1 MIARDDNAKN
11 IIGLLAGLLFGFGLL
26 ISGMTDPVK
35 VQGFLDVF
43 GAWDISLALVMG
55 GGLAVA
61 IVGVQLAKRQQTS
74 WIGTS
79 IDMPSKTVITKPL
92 IIGAMLFG
100 IGWGLVGICP
110 GPGIVLLGTGRW
122 QAYVFIPA
130 MILGMLIY
138 QWLEPKL
145 G

>member
-1 MIARDDNAKN
+1 MLKN
-11 IIGLLAGLLFGFGLL
+11 IIGLGAGLLFGFGLL
-26 ISGMTDPVK
+26 ISGMTDPAK
-35 VQGFLDVF
+35 VQGFLDLF

-55 GGLAVA
+55 GGLLVA

-74 WIGTS
+74 WIGTP
-79 IDMPSKTVITKPL
+79 IDMPTSTTINSKL
-92 IIGAMLFG
+92 LIGAVMFG

-110 GPGIVLLGTGRW
+110 GPGIVLLGTGQW

-130 MILGMLIY
+130 MVLGMLIY

-145 G
+145 N

>member
-1 MIARDDNAKN
+1 MLKN
-11 IIGLLAGLLFGFGLL
+11 IIGLLSGLLFGFGLL
-26 ISGMTDPVK
+26 ISGMTNPAK

-61 IVGVQLAKRQQTS
+61 IIGVQLAKRQRKS
-74 WIGTS
+74 WIGTH
-79 IDMPSKTVITKPL
+79 IELPTKTTINRKL

-110 GPGIVLLGTGRW
+110 GPGIVMLGTGIW
-122 QAYVFIPA
+122 QAYVFVPA
-130 MILGMLIY
+130 MIIGMLIY
-138 QWLEPKL
+138 QWLEPRL
-145 G
+145 A

>member
-1 MIARDDNAKN
+1 MLKN

-26 ISGMTDPVK
+26 ISGMTEPVK

-74 WIGTS
+74 WIGTL
-79 IDMPSKTVITKPL
+79 IEMPNKTVINKKL
-92 IIGAMLFG
+92 LIGAMLFG

-110 GPGIVLLGTGRW
+110 GPGIVLLGTGQW

-130 MILGMLIY
+130 MIVGMLVY

-145 G
+145 N

>member
-1 MIARDDNAKN
+1 MLKN
-11 IIGLLAGLLFGFGLL
+11 IIGLLVGLLFGFGLL

-43 GAWDISLALVMG
+43 GEWDISLALVMG
-55 GGLAVA
+55 GGLIVA

-74 WIGTS
+74 WIGTL
-79 IDMPSKTVITKPL
+79 IEMPSKTVINKKL
-92 IIGAMLFG
+92 LIGAMLFG

-110 GPGIVLLGTGRW
+110 GPGIVLLGTGQW

-130 MILGMLIY
+130 MIVGMLIY

-145 G
+145 S

>member
-1 MIARDDNAKN
+1 MLKN

-61 IVGVQLAKRQQTS
+61 MIGVQLAKRQQTS
-74 WIGTS
+74 WIGTL
-79 IDMPSKTVITKPL
+79 IEMPNKTVINKKL
-92 IIGAMLFG
+92 LIGAMLFG

-110 GPGIVLLGTGRW
+110 GPGIVLLGTGQW

-130 MILGMLIY
+130 MIVGMLIY

-145 G
+145 N

>member
-1 MIARDDNAKN
+1 MLKN
-11 IIGLLAGLLFGFGLL
+11 IIGLVAGLLFGFGLL

-55 GGLAVA
+55 GGLIVA
-61 IVGVQLAKRQQTS
+61 IVGVQLAKRQGNS
-74 WIGTS
+74 WIGTP
-79 IDMPSKTVITKPL
+79 IDMPTNTIINKKL
-92 IIGAMLFG
+92 LIGAMLFG

-110 GPGIVLLGTGRW
+110 GPGIVLLGTGQW

-130 MILGMLIY
+130 MVLGMLIY
-138 QWLEPKL
+138 QGLEPKL
-145 G
+145 N

>member
-1 MIARDDNAKN
+1 MLKN

-26 ISGMTDPVK
+26 LSGMTDPVK

-55 GGLAVA
+55 GGLMVA

-74 WIGTS
+74 WIGS
-79 IDMPSKTVITKPL
+79 LIEMPSKTVINKQL

-110 GPGIVLLGTGRW
+110 GPGIVLLGTGQW

-130 MILGMLIY
+130 MIVGMLVY

>member
-1 MIARDDNAKN
+1 MLKN
-11 IIGLLAGLLFGFGLL
+11 IIGLLAGLLFGIGLL

-55 GGLAVA
+55 GGLIVA

-79 IDMPSKTVITKPL
+79 IDMPTKTTINKNL
-92 IIGAMLFG
+92 LIGAMLFG

-110 GPGIVLLGTGRW
+110 GPGIVLLGTGQW

-130 MILGMLIY
+130 MIVGMLVY

-145 G
+145 N

>member
-1 MIARDDNAKN
+1 MLKN
-11 IIGLLAGLLFGFGLL
+11 IIGLFAGLLFGIGLL
-26 ISGMTDPVK
+26 ISGMTDPAK

-55 GGLAVA
+55 GGLIVA
-61 IVGVQLAKRQQTS
+61 LVGVQLAKRQQSS

-79 IDMPSKTVITKPL
+79 IDMPSTTIINKKL
-92 IIGAMLFG
+92 LIGAMLFG

-110 GPGIVLLGTGRW
+110 GPGIVLLGTGQW

-130 MILGMLIY
+130 MIVGMLMY
-138 QWLEPKL
+138 QWLEPNL
-145 G
+145 N

>member
-1 MIARDDNAKN
+1 MLKN

-26 ISGMTDPVK
+26 ISGMTDPAK

-61 IVGVQLAKRQQTS
+61 IVGVQLARRQRIS
-74 WIGTS
+74 WVGDDIE
-79 IDMPSKTVITKPL
+79 MPTKTKITKRL
-92 IIGAMLFG
+92 VIGAMLFG

-110 GPGIVLLGTGRW
+110 GPGIVLLGTGQW

-130 MILGMLIY
+130 MIIGMLVY

-145 G
+145 N

>member
-1 MIARDDNAKN
+1 MMLKN
-11 IIGLLAGLLFGFGLL
+11 IIGLLAGLLFGIGLL

-43 GAWDISLALVMG
+43 GTWDISLALVMG
-55 GGLAVA
+55 GGLIVA

-79 IDMPSKTVITKPL
+79 IDMPSKTVINKKL
-92 IIGAMLFG
+92 LIGAMLFG

-110 GPGIVLLGTGRW
+110 GPGIVLLGTGQW

-130 MILGMLIY
+130 MIIGMLVY

-145 G
+145 N

>member
-1 MIARDDNAKN
+1 MLKN

-26 ISGMTDPVK
+26 VSGMTDPVK

-74 WIGTS
+74 WIGPL
-79 IDMPSKTVITKPL
+79 IDMPSKTVINKKL
-92 IIGAMLFG
+92 LIGAMLFG

-110 GPGIVLLGTGRW
+110 GPGIVLLGTGQW

-130 MILGMLIY
+130 MIIGMLVY

-145 G
+145 N

>member
-1 MIARDDNAKN
+1 MLKN
-11 IIGLLAGLLFGFGLL
+11 IIGLFAGLLFGIGLL
-26 ISGMTDPVK
+26 ISGMTDPAK

-55 GGLAVA
+55 GGLIVA
-61 IVGVQLAKRQQTS
+61 LVGVQLAKRQQSS

-79 IDMPSKTVITKPL
+79 IDMPSTTIINKKL
-92 IIGAMLFG
+92 LIGAMLFG

-110 GPGIVLLGTGRW
+110 GPGIVLLGTGQW
-122 QAYVFIPA
+122 QAYIFIPA
-130 MILGMLIY
+130 MIVGMLMY

-145 G
+145 N

>member
-1 MIARDDNAKN
+1 MLKN

-43 GAWDISLALVMG
+43 WAWDISLTLVMG
-55 GGLAVA
+55 GGLMVA
-61 IVGVQLAKRQQTS
+61 IVGVQLAQRQQTS
-74 WIGTS
+74 WIGTL
-79 IDMPSKTVITKPL
+79 IEMPTKTTINKKL
-92 IIGAMLFG
+92 LIGAMLFG

-110 GPGIVLLGTGRW
+110 GPGIVLLGTGQW

-130 MILGMLIY
+130 MIVGMLVY
-138 QWLEPKL
+138 QWLEPRL
-145 G
+145 GE

>member
-1 MIARDDNAKN
+1 MLKN

-26 ISGMTDPVK
+26 ISGMTEPVK

-61 IVGVQLAKRQQTS
+61 MVGVQLAKRQQTS
-74 WIGTS
+74 WIGTL
-79 IDMPSKTVITKPL
+79 IEMPNKTVINKKL
-92 IIGAMLFG
+92 LIGAMLFG

-110 GPGIVLLGTGRW
+110 GPGIVLLGTGQW

-130 MILGMLIY
+130 MIVGMLIY

-145 G
+145 N

>member
-1 MIARDDNAKN
+1 MLKN
-11 IIGLLAGLLFGFGLL
+11 IIGLLTGLLFGLGLL

-61 IVGVQLAKRQQTS
+61 IVGVQWARWQRKSWVGDEIEMPTKTKVTS
-74 WIGTS
+74 
-79 IDMPSKTVITKPL
+79 KLV
-92 IIGAMLFG
+92 IGAMLFG

-110 GPGIVLLGTGRW
+110 GPSIVLLGTGHW
-122 QAYVFIPA
+122 QAYVFAAA
-130 MILGMLIY
+130 MLAGMLIY
-138 QWLEPKL
+138 QWVEPKL
-145 G
+145 D

>member
-1 MIARDDNAKN
+1 MLKN
-11 IIGLLAGLLFGFGLL
+11 MIGLIAGLLFGFGLL

-61 IVGVQLAKRQQTS
+61 IVGVQLARRQQSS
-74 WIGTS
+74 WIGTL
-79 IDMPSKTVITKPL
+79 IEMPSKTVINKKL
-92 IIGAMLFG
+92 VIGAMLFG

-110 GPGIVLLGTGRW
+110 GPGIVLLGTGQW

-130 MILGMLIY
+130 MIIGMLVF

>member
-1 MIARDDNAKN
+1 MMLKN
-11 IIGLLAGLLFGFGLL
+11 IIGLLAGLLFGIGLL

-43 GAWDISLALVMG
+43 GTWDISLALVMG
-55 GGLAVA
+55 GGLIVA

-79 IDMPSKTVITKPL
+79 IDMPSKTVINKKL
-92 IIGAMLFG
+92 LIGAMLFG

-110 GPGIVLLGTGRW
+110 GPGIVLLGTGQW

-130 MILGMLIY
+130 MIIGMLAY
-138 QWLEPKL
+138 QWLEPRL
-145 G
+145 N

>member
-1 MIARDDNAKN
+1 MLKN
-11 IIGLLAGLLFGFGLL
+11 IIGLLAGLLFGVGLL
-26 ISGMTDPVK
+26 VSGMTDPVK

-55 GGLAVA
+55 GGLIVA
-61 IVGVQLAKRQQTS
+61 FFSVQLAKRQQTS
-74 WIGTS
+74 WIGTL
-79 IDMPSKTVITKPL
+79 IEMPSKTVINKKL
-92 IIGAMLFG
+92 LIGAMLFG

-110 GPGIVLLGTGRW
+110 GPGIVLLGTGQW

-130 MILGMLIY
+130 MIIGMLIY
-138 QWLEPKL
+138 QRFEPKL

>member
-1 MIARDDNAKN
+1 MLKN

-26 ISGMTDPVK
+26 ISGMTDPAK

-55 GGLAVA
+55 GGLMVA
-61 IVGVQLAKRQQTS
+61 LVGVQLAKRQQSS
-74 WIGTS
+74 WIGTL
-79 IDMPSKTVITKPL
+79 IEMPTKTTINKKL
-92 IIGAMLFG
+92 LIGAMLFG

-110 GPGIVLLGTGRW
+110 GPGIVLLGTGQW

-130 MILGMLIY
+130 MVIGMLVY

-145 G
+145 N

>member
-1 MIARDDNAKN
+1 MLKN
-11 IIGLLAGLLFGFGLL
+11 IIGLLVGLLFGFGLL

-35 VQGFLDVF
+35 VQGFLDIF

-55 GGLAVA
+55 GGLLVA

-79 IDMPSKTVITKPL
+79 IDMPSKTVINKKLLT
-92 IIGAMLFG
+92 GAMLFG

-110 GPGIVLLGTGRW
+110 GPGIVLLGTGVW
-122 QAYVFIPA
+122 QAYVFVPA
-130 MILGMLIY
+130 MIVGMLIY
-138 QWLEPKL
+138 QWLEPKM

>member
-1 MIARDDNAKN
+1 MLKN
-11 IIGLLAGLLFGFGLL
+11 MIGLLAGLLFGIGLL
-26 ISGMTDPVK
+26 ISGMTDPAK

-55 GGLAVA
+55 GGLMVA
-61 IVGVQLAKRQQTS
+61 LVGVQLAKRQQSS

-79 IDMPSKTVITKPL
+79 IDMPSTTIINKKL
-92 IIGAMLFG
+92 LIGAMLFG

-110 GPGIVLLGTGRW
+110 GPGVVLLGTGQW

-130 MILGMLIY
+130 MIFGMIMY

-145 G
+145 N

>member
-1 MIARDDNAKN
+1 MLKN

-55 GGLAVA
+55 GGLMVA

-74 WIGTS
+74 WIGS
-79 IDMPSKTVITKPL
+79 LIEMPSKTTINKKL
-92 IIGAMLFG
+92 LIGAMLFG

-110 GPGIVLLGTGRW
+110 GPGIVLLGTGQW

-130 MILGMLIY
+130 MIVGMLIY

>member
-1 MIARDDNAKN
+1 MLKN
-11 IIGLLAGLLFGFGLL
+11 IIGLFAGLLFGIGLL
-26 ISGMTDPVK
+26 ISGMTDPAK

-55 GGLAVA
+55 GGLIVA
-61 IVGVQLAKRQQTS
+61 LVGVQLAKRQQSS

-79 IDMPSKTVITKPL
+79 IDMPSTTIINKKL
-92 IIGAMLFG
+92 LIGAMLFG

-110 GPGIVLLGTGRW
+110 GPGIVLLGTGQW

-130 MILGMLIY
+130 MIFGMIMY

-145 G
+145 N

>member
-1 MIARDDNAKN
+1 MLKN

-55 GGLAVA
+55 GGLMVAV
-61 IVGVQLAKRQQTS
+61 VGVQLAKRQQTS
-74 WIGTS
+74 WIGS
-79 IDMPSKTVITKPL
+79 LIEMPTKTTINKKL
-92 IIGAMLFG
+92 LIGAMLFG

-110 GPGIVLLGTGRW
+110 GPGIVMLGTGQW

-130 MILGMLIY
+130 MIVGMLVY

-145 G
+145 N

>member
-1 MIARDDNAKN
+1 MLKN

-55 GGLAVA
+55 GGLMVA
-61 IVGVQLAKRQQTS
+61 LVGVQLAKRQQSS
-74 WIGTS
+74 WIGTL
-79 IDMPSKTVITKPL
+79 IEMPTKTTINKKL
-92 IIGAMLFG
+92 LIGAMLFG

-110 GPGIVLLGTGRW
+110 GPGIVLLGTGQW

-130 MILGMLIY
+130 MIIGMLVY
-138 QWLEPKL
+138 
-145 G
+145 

>member
-1 MIARDDNAKN
+1 MLKN
-11 IIGLLAGLLFGFGLL
+11 MIGLLAGLLFGIGLL

-55 GGLAVA
+55 GGLIVA
-61 IVGVQLAKRQQTS
+61 LVGVQLAKRQQSS

-79 IDMPSKTVITKPL
+79 IDMPSKTTINKKL
-92 IIGAMLFG
+92 LIGAMLFG

-110 GPGIVLLGTGRW
+110 GPGIVLLGTGQW
-122 QAYVFIPA
+122 QAYIFIPA
-130 MILGMLIY
+130 MIVGMIIY

-145 G
+145 N

>member
-1 MIARDDNAKN
+1 MMLKN

-55 GGLAVA
+55 GGLMVA

-74 WIGTS
+74 WIGS
-79 IDMPSKTVITKPL
+79 LIEMPSKTTINKKL
-92 IIGAMLFG
+92 LIGAMLFG

-110 GPGIVLLGTGRW
+110 GPGIVLLGTGQW

-130 MILGMLIY
+130 MIVGMLIY

>member
-1 MIARDDNAKN
+1 MLKN

-55 GGLAVA
+55 GGLVVA
-61 IVGVQLAKRQQTS
+61 ILGVQLAKRQKTS
-74 WIGTS
+74 WIGTL
-79 IDMPSKTVITKPL
+79 IDMPTTTTINGKL
-92 IIGAMLFG
+92 LIGAMLFG

-110 GPGIVLLGTGRW
+110 GPGIVLLGTGIW

-130 MILGMLIY
+130 MIVGMLIY
-138 QWLEPKL
+138 QRLEAKIN
-145 G
+145 

>member
-1 MIARDDNAKN
+1 MLKN

-61 IVGVQLAKRQQTS
+61 IVGVQLAKRQQSS
-74 WIGTS
+74 WIGTL
-79 IDMPSKTVITKPL
+79 IEMPSKTVINKKL
-92 IIGAMLFG
+92 LIGAMLFG

-110 GPGIVLLGTGRW
+110 GPGIVLLGTGQW

-130 MILGMLIY
+130 MIVGILVY

>member
-1 MIARDDNAKN
+1 MLKN
-11 IIGLLAGLLFGFGLL
+11 IIGLLAGLLFGIGLL
-26 ISGMTDPVK
+26 ISGMTDPTK

-55 GGLAVA
+55 GGLIVA
-61 IVGVQLAKRQQTS
+61 IVGVQLAKRQQNS
-74 WIGTS
+74 WIDTL
-79 IDMPSKTVITKPL
+79 IELPSKTIINKQL
-92 IIGAMLFG
+92 LIGAMLFG

-110 GPGIVLLGTGRW
+110 GPGIVLLGTGQW

-130 MILGMLIY
+130 MIVGMLVY

-145 G
+145 N

>member
-1 MIARDDNAKN
+1 MLKN
-11 IIGLLAGLLFGFGLL
+11 IIGLFAGLLFGIGLL
-26 ISGMTDPVK
+26 ISGMTDPAK

-61 IVGVQLAKRQQTS
+61 IVGVQLARLQQLS
-74 WIGTS
+74 WIGTP
-79 IDMPSKTVITKPL
+79 IDMPTKTTINGKL
-92 IIGAMLFG
+92 LIGAMLFG

-110 GPGIVLLGTGRW
+110 GPGIVLLGTGQW

-130 MILGMLIY
+130 MVIGMLIY

-145 G
+145 N

>member
-1 MIARDDNAKN
+1 MLKN
-11 IIGLLAGLLFGFGLL
+11 IIGLLAGVLFGWGLL
-26 ISGMTDPVK
+26 VSGMTDPAK

-55 GGLAVA
+55 GGLVVA
-61 IVGVQLAKRQQTS
+61 FFGVLLAKRQKSS
-74 WIGTS
+74 WSGST
-79 IDMPSKTVITKPL
+79 IDMPSKTIITKQL

-110 GPGIVLLGTGRW
+110 GPGIVLLGTGQW
-122 QAYVFIPA
+122 QAYVFVDA
-130 MILGMLIY
+130 MIVGMLIY

-145 G
+145 S

>member
-1 MIARDDNAKN
+1 MLKN

-35 VQGFLDVF
+35 VQGFLDIF

-55 GGLAVA
+55 GGLIVA

-74 WIGTS
+74 WIGTL
-79 IDMPSKTVITKPL
+79 IEMPNKTVINKKL
-92 IIGAMLFG
+92 LIGAMLFG

-110 GPGIVLLGTGRW
+110 GPGIVLLGTGQW

-130 MILGMLIY
+130 MIVGMLIY

-145 G
+145 S

>member
-1 MIARDDNAKN
+1 MLKN
-11 IIGLLAGLLFGFGLL
+11 IIGLLAGLLFGLGLL

-55 GGLAVA
+55 GGLIVA
-61 IVGVQLAKRQQTS
+61 IVGVQLAKRQQSS
-74 WIGTS
+74 WIDTV
-79 IDMPSKTVITKPL
+79 IEMPSKTVINKKL
-92 IIGAMLFG
+92 LIGAVLFG

-110 GPGIVLLGTGRW
+110 GPGIVLLGTGQW

-130 MILGMLIY
+130 MIVGMLIY
-138 QWLEPKL
+138 QWFAPKF

>member
-1 MIARDDNAKN
+1 MMLKN
-11 IIGLLAGLLFGFGLL
+11 IIGLLAGLLFGIGLL

-55 GGLAVA
+55 GGLIVA

-79 IDMPSKTVITKPL
+79 IDMPSKTVINKKLLT
-92 IIGAMLFG
+92 GAMLFG

-110 GPGIVLLGTGRW
+110 GPGIVLLGTGQW

-130 MILGMLIY
+130 MIIGMLVY
-138 QWLEPKL
+138 QWLEPRL
-145 G
+145 N

>member
-1 MIARDDNAKN
+1 MMLKN
-11 IIGLLAGLLFGFGLL
+11 IIGLLAGLLFGIGLL

-55 GGLAVA
+55 GGLIVA

-79 IDMPSKTVITKPL
+79 IDMPSKTVINKKL
-92 IIGAMLFG
+92 LIGAMLFG
-100 IGWGLVGICP
+100 VGWGLVGICP
-110 GPGIVLLGTGRW
+110 GPGIVLLGTGQW

-130 MILGMLIY
+130 MIVGMLVY

-145 G
+145 N